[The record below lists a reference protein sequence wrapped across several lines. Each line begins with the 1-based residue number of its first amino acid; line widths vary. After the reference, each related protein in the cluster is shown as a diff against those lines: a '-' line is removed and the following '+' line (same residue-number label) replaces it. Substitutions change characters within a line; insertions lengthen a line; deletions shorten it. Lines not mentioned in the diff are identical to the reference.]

1 MEHSKEE
8 IDELIKKALTEE
20 EAAFY
25 NDLDEQSLLDQ
36 VLGVYKGKL
45 KWIAILT
52 TFIQFIVFGLAIYC
66 LIQFFKTE
74 DLREMI
80 LWGTGMVVGLLMQS
94 MLKLFHWLQMDKNAI
109 LREVKR
115 VEFQIGVLASKLN
128 DLKKSDHG

>member
-1 MEHSKEE
+1 MEHTKEE
-8 IDELIKKALTEE
+8 IDELIKKALTKE
-20 EAAFY
+20 EASFY

-52 TFIQFIVFGLAIYC
+52 TVIQFIVFGLAIYC
-66 LIQFFKTE
+66 LIQFLETE

-80 LWGTGMVVGLLMQS
+80 LWGTGMFVGLMMQS
-94 MLKLFHWLQMDKNAI
+94 MLKLFHWMQMDKNSI
-109 LREVKR
+109 LRELKK

-128 DLKKSDHG
+128 ERNRL